1 MYQEAANLEKEEE
14 EHKKIM
20 KQEALQLLKKKE
32 KADNII
38 KVFLKIHLPVYR
50 TIFRRKNNCI
60 QAMLILTT
68 DF

>member
-38 KVFLKIHLPVYR
+38 KVS
-50 TIFRRKNNCI
+50 
-60 QAMLILTT
+60 
-68 DF
+68 